1 MSMEEKRD
9 CNSEIPPF
17 IAALWFLPYAI
28 ACDMWVRTRLSLG
41 RWRGQFFLP
50 KGRQNFPPQ
59 SLKEWNLKKTWAI
72 FQEFGIPEDFL
83 IFRWFS
89 PPLNFKRGKVAQGGW
104 VGQWLQRYS
113 FGCWLWFQVV
123 FVSVFTIGLAW
134 SCLLFFLNF
143 RKILPKKSSDDLF
156 PKAFVVSQHAISFIC
171 SLKKPKAW
179 KKSSISSWFCL
190 ESPPCP
196 RDESFAEKLGLRR
209 GRWSS
214 CNIELS
220 LLSTSDGHW
229 ECSMSTWAVG
239 LKGLALGSY

>member
-9 CNSEIPPF
+9 CNSKFP
-17 IAALWFLPYAI
+17 LLVLH
-28 ACDMWVRTRLSLG
+28 CD
-41 RWRGQFFLP
+41 FFLMPLLVTCGFEQDLVLVGGEGSFSYQKGGKMFHP
-50 KGRQNFPPQ
+50 KVWRN
-59 SLKEWNLKKTWAI
+59 KTW
-72 FQEFGIPEDFL
+72 QKLEIPEDFL
-83 IFRWFS
+83 MFRWFL
-89 PPLNFKRGKVAQGGW
+89 PPLNFKRGKVAQRGW

-113 FGCWLWFQVV
+113 FGCWLVVVPSAFCLCCFFNSFCLKFCFDVLQLQEKSYQKKVVMIYFQMH
-123 FVSVFTIGLAW
+123 
-134 SCLLFFLNF
+134 LLFHNMHFL
-143 RKILPKKSSDDLF
+143 LLF
-156 PKAFVVSQHAISFIC
+156 LSKNQ
-171 SLKKPKAW
+171 KPW
-179 KKSSISSWFCL
+179 KKSSLSSWFCL